1 MYLRCVLRSFLPIV
15 LLGFMACKEEKQV
28 SNEAYKGPD
37 MEIDNIEMLYSDSAK
52 LAVKMLTAK
61 QLDLASKDKIYP
73 KEIKLYF
80 FDKLGNVT
88 TTLRG
93 DSGRYVYAENVYKVK
108 GHVKVEN
115 TQKMQ
120 TLESNEM
127 TWYPAQKIV
136 KTNQKVKVTSPR
148 DVYYGSRMTAKQD
161 FSQFSIIRFNGQT
174 DSPVTE

>member
-1 MYLRCVLRSFLPIV
+1 MVSSVLFALCFS
-15 LLGFMACKEEKQV
+15 ACKEEKPV
-28 SNEAYKGPD
+28 SKEVYKGPD

-61 QLDLASKDKIYP
+61 QLDLPTKDKIYP

-93 DSGRYVYAENVYKVK
+93 DSGRYVYADNVYKVK

-127 TWYPAQKIV
+127 IWYPALKVV
-136 KTNQKVKVTSPR
+136 KATEKVKVTSPK
-148 DVYYGSRMTAKQD
+148 DVYYASGMTAKQD
-161 FSQFSIIRFNGQT
+161 FSQFSFSKFFGQT
-174 DSPVTE
+174 DSPVEQ